1 MPILLCRIDDRL
13 IHGQVVVGWGRPLGI
28 QRIILVDDQVAASE
42 WEQDLYR
49 MAMPPEVEVA
59 FTSVDQARSQL
70 AAWQESPTRTLLL
83 TGDIATMAA
92 LQEADGAVIHD
103 INLGGVHHR
112 PGRRLRLPYV
122 YLTDDE
128 YASLRRIEAAGGAVT
143 AQDVPTTARVP
154 LKGLA

>member
-28 QRIILVDDQVAASE
+28 QRIILVDDQVAGSE
-42 WEQDLYR
+42 WEQELYR
-49 MAMPPEVEVA
+49 MAMPPEVEVL

-70 AAWQESPTRTLLL
+70 AAWQAAPTRTLLL
-83 TGDIATMAA
+83 TGDIASMAA
-92 LQEADGAVIHD
+92 LQESNATVIHA

-112 PGRRLRLPYV
+112 PGRRQRLPYV

-128 YASLRRIEAAGGAVT
+128 YASLRRIEAAGSVVT
-143 AQDVPTTARVP
+143 AQDVPTAARVP
-154 LKGLA
+154 LKGLG

>member
-28 QRIILVDDQVAASE
+28 ERVVLVDDQVAASP

-49 MAMPPEVEVA
+49 MAVPAEVEIVFA
-59 FTSVDQARSQL
+59 TIAGAGGEL
-70 AAWQESPTRTLLL
+70 AAWQASPTRTLLL

-92 LQEADGAVIHD
+92 LHAANGAIVHD
-103 INLGGVHHR
+103 VNVGGLHHR
-112 PGRRLRLPYV
+112 PGRRQRLPYV

-128 YASLRRIEAAGGAVT
+128 YASLRRIEASGAVVT
-143 AQDVPTTARVP
+143 AQDVPTAAKVS